1 MIVNSVAE
9 RGPVHGHTFCVT
21 ICNDLSTVDRWQ
33 VLRYGSPYGSP
44 PMRKIVPLQ
53 APEPEP
59 RTLFYPVEENLLAPE
74 YSSVWGLSFVPILAL
89 LAIAAPLVI
98 LAIPL
103 GWIACKINGVP
114 FTWNIPVLF
123 DRIDSLCD
131 QYNKPSKIL
140 RK

>member
-21 ICNDLSTVDRWQ
+21 ICNNLSTVDRRQ
-33 VLRYGSPYGSP
+33 VLYFGGHHGISPMPRPAP
-44 PMRKIVPLQ
+44 PP

-74 YSSVWGLSFVPILAL
+74 YSSIWGLLFVPILAL
-89 LAIAAPLVI
+89 LAVAAPLIVCV
-98 LAIPL
+98 IPL
-103 GWIACKINGVP
+103 CWIACKINGVP
-114 FTWNIPVLF
+114 FTLNIPVLF

-131 QYNKPSKIL
+131 QHNKPTKVL
-140 RK
+140 KK